1 MRANQN
7 PNGVALIFVWEN
19 GWQQTVTNAE
29 FRAGLLTWA
38 AILQEA
44 GLEQGQLVLLILE
57 HSLELLF
64 SFWGAIYL
72 GAIPA
77 IFPTLTG
84 KMDYVY
90 YAQQVQ
96 QLINECKIQVVVA
109 NHAFATDLETALKA
123 SSCSL
128 IDTEMLCKTPSPSVQ
143 YPQMAAE
150 QVAFLQFSS
159 GTTGAKKG
167 ITITHQAILNQV
179 NIFCGMQDIRAGD
192 VIISWLPLH
201 HDMGLITG
209 FLIPL
214 ITGNLTILISPNHWI
229 RDPKILLQLVHQ
241 YRATHSWM
249 PNFAYS
255 YLVRAVRQR
264 DLEGLDLSSW
274 RQILNGAEPIR
285 WETMITFLNRYMA
298 YGLHQEA
305 LTVGYGMAENTLAI
319 AIKPHDEPLYVDW
332 VNIYAL
338 QVERRAV
345 EVPAQSHG
353 AQPIVMSGRITTGSQ
368 LIVVD
373 EEGQPLPERQVGEFW
388 LRGDNLFSGYY
399 SQPELTTPVFSN
411 GWFHTGDL
419 GYIAEGR
426 IFVTGRKKDLIIVGG
441 KNIHPEDIE
450 EIANQ
455 VEGIYPGRAVAFG
468 LYNEHTATE
477 SVVMVC
483 EIVGNPSLEQ
493 QKVIAGTLRQMVA
506 QRSEITLADIRL
518 VSERWVIKSSS
529 GKIARDANRQK
540 YLNQSHPVI
549 STSTL
554 SFR

>member
-7 PNGVALIFVWEN
+7 PNGVALIFVWDN
-19 GWQQTVTNAE
+19 GLPQTVTNSE
-29 FRAGLLTWA
+29 FRAGLLEWA
-38 AILQEA
+38 AILQGA
-44 GLEQGQLVLLILE
+44 GLEQGQLVLLVLE
-57 HSLELLF
+57 HSLDLLF

-109 NHAFATDLETALKA
+109 NHAFAADLETVLKE
-123 SSCSL
+123 SSCRV
-128 IDTEMLCKTPSPSVQ
+128 IDTETAHKISSPSIQ
-143 YPQMAAE
+143 DPQITAE

-167 ITITHQAILNQV
+167 IAITHQSILNQV

-285 WETMITFLNRYMA
+285 WETMAAFLNRYAA
-298 YGLHQEA
+298 YGLHQES

-345 EVPAQSHG
+345 EMPAQSPG

-399 SQPELTTPVFSN
+399 GQPELTALVFSN

-419 GYIAEGR
+419 GYIVAGR

-483 EIVGNPSLEQ
+483 ETVGNPSLEQ
-493 QKVIAGTLRQMVA
+493 QKVIAGILRQMVA
-506 QRSEITLADIRL
+506 QRSEITLADVRL

-540 YLNQSHPVI
+540 YLSQFGV
-549 STSTL
+549 L
-554 SFR
+554 SFRS